1 MAELTPHDM
10 IGRLVGIPTVSRDSN
25 LDLIDFVA
33 NYLDGYGVEAHL
45 VRSDD
50 GGKANLYATIGPEEP
65 GGIVLSGHTDV
76 VPIDG
81 QDWSSDPFAP
91 EVRDGRMFGR
101 GTCDMKGFCALALSL
116 VPEMQRLRRPIHF
129 AFSYDEEVGC
139 VGAPRM
145 IRAIRANVPEPR
157 AVIVGEPTSMQIVTG
172 HKGIL
177 HFRSHVRGY
186 EAHSSQQQ
194 RGVPAIMYAAR
205 LVNWMAEKQAALAAG
220 GDLDERFEPAFTT
233 LHCGVIHG
241 GTAHN
246 ITSKDCHFEADI
258 RSVPGVSAR
267 DFFDELERYA
277 REVLEPMM
285 HAIQPNTGI
294 DFDVTSDVPS
304 FAVDEDEPAV
314 AMLRQLTGRNDSGVV
329 PFAAECGQFQEE
341 GFSVVMC
348 GPGSI
353 DQAHQ
358 PDEFISLEQVDAG
371 LTFLRSVIGQQQE
384 LPR

>member
-1 MAELTPHDM
+1 MTQLSPHDM
-10 IGRLVGIPTVSRDSN
+10 IERLVGIPTVSRDSN
-25 LDLIDFVA
+25 LDLINFVA
-33 NYLDGYGVEAHL
+33 NYLDGYGIESHL
-45 VRSDD
+45 VRDET
-50 GGKANLYATIGPEEP
+50 GAKANLYATVGPDAP
-65 GGIVLSGHTDV
+65 GGVVLSGHTDV

-91 EVRDGRMFGR
+91 EVRDGRLFGR
-101 GTCDMKGFCALALSL
+101 GTCDMKGFCALALAL
-116 VPEMQRLRRPIHF
+116 VPEMQKLKRPIHF

-139 VGAPRM
+139 VGAPQM
-145 IRAIRANVPEPR
+145 IREIARNVPEPA
-157 AVIVGEPTSMQIVTG
+157 AVIVGEPTNMQIVTG

-177 HFRSHVRGY
+177 HFRTHVRGY
-186 EAHSSQQQ
+186 EAHSSQQH

-205 LVNWMAEKQAALAAG
+205 LINWMAEKQAQLAM
-220 GDLDERFEPAFTT
+220 GDQLDERFEPAFTT

-267 DFFDELERYA
+267 DFFDQLEQYA
-277 REVLEPMM
+277 RRTLEPLM
-285 HAIQPNTGI
+285 HAINADTGI
-294 DFDVTSDVPS
+294 NFDVTSDVPS
-304 FAVDEDEPAV
+304 FAVDHAEPAV
-314 AMLRQLTGRNDSGVV
+314 ALLRRLTGQNDTGVV
-329 PFAAECGQFQEE
+329 PFAAECGQFQEQ

-358 PDEFISLEQVDAG
+358 PDEFISMEQVDAG
-371 LTFLRSVIGQQQE
+371 LGFLRQVVAEQQSG
-384 LPR
+384 